1 MHIPDNFLST
11 PVWATLDAVSL
22 PAVALVSRKAKAS
35 TDADRL
41 PLLGVMGAFVFA
53 AQMVNF
59 PVGIGTSGHLVGGTL
74 LACLLGPW
82 AAALVVT
89 AILTIQALVFQDGGV
104 LALGANV
111 MNMALLGVLFGY
123 VPVVLFSRSRWRNIA
138 VFFGAACS
146 VLISGICALTELL
159 VSGVRMPLTLIG
171 LSMLL
176 FSVNALM
183 EGAITV
189 SVLKAVQRLGVAPF
203 AAEGEAAL
211 PDRPKRPSRWRT
223 VVPVMAAGAV
233 VLALIGV
240 FGSSLFP
247 DGLEHL
253 ARVLNIPFGAHP
265 FLQAPLR
272 DYRVPALGAGWFS
285 RAGAGIFGLLVI
297 YCVCAIGGALLG
309 RARRS
314 YS

>member
-11 PVWATLDAVSL
+11 PVWASLDIIAL
-22 PAVALVSRKAKAS
+22 PAIAFVSNKAKSA
-35 TDADRL
+35 TDIDRL
-41 PLLGVMGAFVFA
+41 SLLGVMGAFVFA

-89 AILTIQALVFQDGGV
+89 AILVIQALVFQDGGV

-111 MNMALLGVLFGY
+111 LNMALLGVLFGY
-123 VPVVLFSRSRWRNIA
+123 APVSLLFRTRFKNFA
-138 VFFGAACS
+138 VFLGATCS
-146 VLISGICALTELL
+146 VLISGTAALAELL
-159 VSGVRMPLTLIG
+159 ISGIRMPAALIAIS
-171 LSMLL
+171 LLL
-176 FSVNALM
+176 FTVNALI

-189 SVLKAVQRLGVAPF
+189 SVLKAVERLGLTTFLADEDKRRSEIRTSPRRWGAVIP
-203 AAEGEAAL
+203 AA
-211 PDRPKRPSRWRT
+211 
-223 VVPVMAAGAV
+223 AAGAL
-233 VLALIGV
+233 VLALCGV
-240 FGSSLFP
+240 FIASLLP

-253 ARVLNIPFGAHP
+253 ANALRVPFGAHP
-265 FLQAPLR
+265 LFQAPMR
-272 DYRVPALGAGWFS
+272 DYKIPALGANWLS
-285 RAGAGIFGLLVI
+285 RASAGLLGLLVI
-297 YCVCAIGGALLG
+297 YCVCALGGVLLG

>member
-11 PVWATLDAVSL
+11 PVWASLDAISL
-22 PAVALVSRKAKAS
+22 PAVALVSRKAKTA
-35 TDADRL
+35 TETDRL
-41 PLLGVMGAFVFA
+41 PLLGLMGAFVFA

-89 AILTIQALVFQDGGV
+89 AILVIQALVFQDGGI

-111 MNMALLGVLFGY
+111 MNMALLGVFIGYAPVSLLF
-123 VPVVLFSRSRWRNIA
+123 RTRWRNLA
-138 VFFGAACS
+138 VLVGATCS
-146 VLISGICALTELL
+146 VLISGSCALTELL

-171 LSMLL
+171 ISLLL
-176 FSVNALM
+176 FSVNALI
-183 EGAITV
+183 EGAITL
-189 SVLKAVQRLGVAPF
+189 SVLKAVERLGLATFLADEGHRRSEMRTSLPRWKVIVPAL
-203 AAEGEAAL
+203 AAAAFL
-211 PDRPKRPSRWRT
+211 
-223 VVPVMAAGAV
+223 
-233 VLALIGV
+233 LAMCGV
-240 FGSSLFP
+240 FVASLLP

-253 ARVLNIPFGAHP
+253 AHALQIPFGAHP
-265 FLQAPLR
+265 LFQAPLR
-272 DYRVPALGAGWFS
+272 DYRVPALGANWFS
-285 RAGAGIFGLLVI
+285 RASAGIFGLLAI
-297 YCVCAIGGALLG
+297 YCVCAVGGALLG